1 MQGNFFNT
9 EKPLWLIQ
17 IPSLLAAHARSAQA
31 EQEKHAKPQRH
42 TCNSHIWCEGSP
54 SSPWGL
60 NRVSQKRAEQKRY
73 AWDGRTHTPPGTLIS
88 MLIICVLVAFHY
100 ALPSGDTGSM
110 TAPRTAGKEGKSNA
124 HKETYSCS
132 LMGGNGSTLES
143 LQPLLSKEHEER
155 ASQFHSSDVKWKMG
169 DKSIRQKKLY
179 RAQAYRL

>member
-1 MQGNFFNT
+1 MGTEQGIT
-9 EKPLWLIQ
+9 E
-17 IPSLLAAHARSAQA
+17 
-31 EQEKHAKPQRH
+31 
-42 TCNSHIWCEGSP
+42 
-54 SSPWGL
+54 
-60 NRVSQKRAEQKRY
+60 RAEQRRCTR
-73 AWDGRTHTPPGTLIS
+73 DGHTHTPPGTLIS

-155 ASQFHSSDVKWKMG
+155 ASQFHWSDVK
-169 DKSIRQKKLY
+169 
-179 RAQAYRL
+179 

>member
-60 NRVSQKRAEQKRY
+60 NRVSQKGQNRR
-73 AWDGRTHTPPGTLIS
+73 GTLGMVTHTPPGTLIS

-155 ASQFHSSDVKWKMG
+155 ASQFHWSDVKWKMG